1 MSHGGAQC
9 ARATHARKLPRDVTC
24 ALVVGSYAILGSV
37 LAWSR
42 LIRLDRGYCCDEV
55 ATVVDYV
62 RAGPDA
68 ILVGPYS
75 PNNHKLYSLVG
86 WVTSAALGE
95 SEIALRLWAAIPF
108 IAGAIVVTAWLHVR
122 LGPLSGVL
130 FLFFATV
137 SPLLLDLTREARGYG
152 LAFLAMS
159 VMIVSALETLRS
171 PRTSTT
177 LAFFV
182 SGVVGTW
189 TLPHF
194 GIAFACAGAI
204 LLAQAHDRVRWA
216 AALGLSL
223 VVTAAPYATQFDD
236 IVRSSSQS
244 YGAPIDTAWAITAP
258 LDQTLVPALIYI
270 DEVFLRPVLGSA
282 VVAIALAVLIASS
295 PLMRRWDS
303 ALILGTGVVA
313 TVAAFWATGTFVV
326 PRFFSFLLVP
336 LLMLLASGIAA
347 ILASSVASRRIGVRT
362 VVAVMTLGGVAF
374 ITTPL
379 IVKIPRLP
387 RVAAAEAAAAIR
399 ASMPASTPVLV
410 YMPYPRDFEF
420 HLGRST
426 DTSRTPQQLRRVC
439 NARRAVVFVS
449 QQWPLSP
456 VTARCTRRVG
466 IRHVR
471 FEQYARGGEINVW
484 FIPPAADG

>member
-1 MSHGGAQC
+1 VT
-9 ARATHARKLPRDVTC
+9 RAV
-24 ALVVGSYAILGSV
+24 VVGSYAILGSI

-62 RAGPDA
+62 RAGPHA
-68 ILVGPYS
+68 ILAGPYV

-86 WVTSAALGE
+86 WATSAALGE
-95 SEIALRLWAAIPF
+95 SEIALRLWAALPF

-171 PRTSTT
+171 PRTSMT

-194 GIAFACAGAI
+194 GIAFACAGVV
-204 LLAQAHDRVRWA
+204 LLTQAHDPVRWA
-216 AALGLSL
+216 GELGLSL
-223 VVTAAPYATQFDD
+223 VAAAAAYATQFDD
-236 IVRSSSQS
+236 IVTSASQP
-244 YGAPIDTAWAITAP
+244 YGAPIDNAWAITAP
-258 LDQTLVPALIYI
+258 LDQTLIPALVYI

-282 VVAIALAVLIASS
+282 AIAIALGVLIGSS
-295 PLMRRWDS
+295 PLIRSWSS
-303 ALILGTGVVA
+303 ALILGAGVVA
-313 TVAAFWATGTFVV
+313 TVATFWATGTFVV

-347 ILASSVASRRIGVRT
+347 SLASSVASRRAGART
-362 VVAVMTLGGVAF
+362 VLAVMTLGGVTLIA
-374 ITTPL
+374 TPL
-379 IVKIPRLP
+379 MVKITRLP
-387 RVAAAEAAAAIR
+387 RVAAAEAAAVIK
-399 ASMPASTPVLV
+399 ASVPASTPVRV

-420 HLGRST
+420 HLEGPT
-426 DTSRTPQQLRRVC
+426 ETSRTPQQLRRVC
-439 NARRAVVFVS
+439 NARREVVFVS
-449 QQWPLSP
+449 QQWPLPP
-456 VTARCTRRVG
+456 VIAQCTRRVG
-466 IRHVR
+466 TRHAR
-471 FEQYARGGEINVW
+471 IEQYARGGEINVW